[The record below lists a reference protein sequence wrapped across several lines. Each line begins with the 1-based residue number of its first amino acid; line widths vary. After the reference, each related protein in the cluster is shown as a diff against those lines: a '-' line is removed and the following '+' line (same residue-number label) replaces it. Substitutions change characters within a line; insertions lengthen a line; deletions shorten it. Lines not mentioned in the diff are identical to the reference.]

1 MTFYR
6 IQQLVVTA
14 FSSEPNLLNF
24 SSDVGAN
31 PMSLCNIWRQY
42 SRKLRV
48 KSESIEDGVREEDQE
63 ESPDREITLEV
74 LYLALYLIFS
84 S

>member
-42 SRKLRV
+42 SRKLGV
-48 KSESIEDGVREEDQE
+48 KSGLVMAGVSEEDQGKP
-63 ESPDREITLEV
+63 SAAAI
-74 LYLALYLIFS
+74 I
-84 S
+84 